1 MQKFI
6 LILFVGVL
14 GVFVVNQAEEIPI
27 VINDVVLENVEAL
40 ADMEY
45 TEDNIR
51 IKCVMS
57 GESECPI
64 DGVRVKYVIEGL
76 SLGGDEETY

>member
-14 GVFVVNQAEEIPI
+14 GVFVANQTEETPA

-40 ADMEY
+40 AELENTGGD
-45 TEDNIR
+45 IR
-51 IKCVMS
+51 VQCVMS
-57 GESECPI
+57 GKI
-64 DGVRVKYVIEGL
+64 VNVR
-76 SLGGDEETY
+76 

>member
-14 GVFVVNQAEEIPI
+14 GVFVANQTMETS
-27 VINDVVLENVEAL
+27 VVNDVVLHNVEVL
-40 ADMEY
+40 ADAENSGVIMPVH
-45 TEDNIR
+45 
-51 IKCVMS
+51 CVMY

-76 SLGGDEETY
+76 SLGDDEETY

>member
-14 GVFVVNQAEEIPI
+14 GVFVANQTEETPA

-40 ADMEY
+40 AELENTGGD
-45 TEDNIR
+45 IR
-51 IKCVMS
+51 VQCVMS
-57 GESECPI
+57 GNSECPI
-64 DGVRVKYVIEGL
+64 SGVKVKYVIEGL
-76 SLGGDEETY
+76 SLGDDEETY

>member
-14 GVFVVNQAEEIPI
+14 GVFVANQTEETPA

-40 ADMEY
+40 ADMEN
-45 TEDNIR
+45 TEGDIR
-51 IKCVMS
+51 VKCVMS
-57 GESECPI
+57 GDSECPTGGI
-64 DGVRVKYVIEGL
+64 KVKYVIEGL
-76 SLGGDEETY
+76 SLGDDEETY

>member
-14 GVFVVNQAEEIPI
+14 GVFVANQTEETPA
-27 VINDVVLENVEAL
+27 VINDVVLHNVEAL
-40 ADMEY
+40 ADAENSGVIMPVH
-45 TEDNIR
+45 
-51 IKCVMS
+51 CVMY

-76 SLGGDEETY
+76 SLGGDEESY